1 MTNGVVV
8 QPDYKIKNMSVY
20 SNLIFSTQSGAE
32 AMVARYSGGYP
43 AMVKDIAL
51 GRGNNNL
58 RLLPVQQPANIEVI
72 ALRWRAY
79 QTARK
84 AMYDSINEYNLMQL
98 KQRMTDEGSVFGQN
112 QRNITQLI
120 SNTELADSE
129 TYNELGVIVKYM
141 GKVANEALVMWIPS
155 GTEHEINFQTYAD
168 KIRGLSRSTHTG
180 SSFIENNIDP
190 NMVRD
195 ADDYA
200 MNFQRVKVAA
210 DPLFIDLSAMVQ
222 FSSQNNIILTN
233 VQGRDCSR
241 KEYISAGD
249 MKFSVQGRIFSN
261 YPDVYPYAEVSKLR
275 RIFQHKGTVKVA
287 NLMFDQYNVTEI
299 VITDFSMTPTE
310 GMKNVQNYQFNCVAI
325 EPNKIEGEVKDTIS
339 VANTVIREQKALGW
353 TNMMLTNLA
362 NSGIN
367 SAIDTVDGMM
377 AKYI

>member
-8 QPDYKIKNMSVY
+8 QLDYKIKNMSVY

-84 AMYDSINEYNLMQL
+84 AMYDSINEYNLKQL
-98 KQRMTDEGSVFGQN
+98 KQRMTNEGSVFGQN
-112 QRNITQLI
+112 RRNITQLI
-120 SNTELADSE
+120 SNTEIADSE

-168 KIRGLSRSTHTG
+168 KIRGLSSSTHTG
-180 SSFIENNIDP
+180 TSFIENNIDP

>member
-1 MTNGVVV
+1 
-8 QPDYKIKNMSVY
+8 MSVY

-58 RLLPVQQPANIEVI
+58 RLLPVQQPTNIEVI

-84 AMYDSINEYNLMQL
+84 AMYDSINEYNLKQL
-98 KQRMTDEGSVFGQN
+98 KQRMTNEGSVFGQN
-112 QRNITQLI
+112 RRNITQLI
-120 SNTELADSE
+120 SNTEIADSE

-168 KIRGLSRSTHTG
+168 KIRGLSSSTHTG
-180 SSFIENNIDP
+180 TSFIENNIDP

>member
-1 MTNGVVV
+1 
-8 QPDYKIKNMSVY
+8 
-20 SNLIFSTQSGAE
+20 
-32 AMVARYSGGYP
+32 MVARYSGGYP

-84 AMYDSINEYNLMQL
+84 AMYDSINEYNLKQL
-98 KQRMTDEGSVFGQN
+98 KQRMTNEGSVFGQN
-112 QRNITQLI
+112 RRNITQLI
-120 SNTELADSE
+120 SNTEIADSE

-168 KIRGLSRSTHTG
+168 KIRGLSSSTHTG
-180 SSFIENNIDP
+180 TSFIENNIDP

>member
-1 MTNGVVV
+1 MLMTNGVAV
-8 QPDYKIKNMSVY
+8 QLDYKIKNMSVY
-20 SNLIFSTQSGAE
+20 SNLIFSAQSGAE

-43 AMVKDIAL
+43 AMVADIAL
-51 GRGNNNL
+51 GRGNNKL
-58 RLLPVQQPANIEVI
+58 RLLPVQQPTNIEVI

-79 QTARK
+79 QTARR
-84 AMYDSINEYNLMQL
+84 AMYDSINEYNLMRL
-98 KQRMTDEGSVFGQN
+98 KQRMTNEESVFGQN

-120 SNTELADSE
+120 SNAELADSE
-129 TYNELGVIVKYM
+129 TYNELGVIIKYM
-141 GKVANEALVMWIPS
+141 GKVANEALVMWVPS
-155 GTEHEINFQTYAD
+155 DTEHEVNFQTYAD
-168 KIRGLSRSTHTG
+168 KMRRGSGSTYSG
-180 SSFIENNIDP
+180 SSFSQANKNNDT
-190 NMVRD
+190 D
-195 ADDYA
+195 
-200 MNFQRVKVAA
+200 FQHVKVKA

-222 FSSQNNIILTN
+222 FSSQNNIVLTN

>member
-1 MTNGVVV
+1 
-8 QPDYKIKNMSVY
+8 MSVY

>member
-1 MTNGVVV
+1 
-8 QPDYKIKNMSVY
+8 MSVY

-32 AMVARYSGGYP
+32 AMVARYSGSYP

-58 RLLPVQQPANIEVI
+58 RLLPVQQPTNIEVI

-84 AMYDSINEYNLMQL
+84 AMYDSINEYNLKQL
-98 KQRMTDEGSVFGQN
+98 KQRMTDKGSVFGQN

-155 GTEHEINFQTYAD
+155 DTEHEINFQTYAD
-168 KIRGLSRSTHTG
+168 KIRGLSSSTHIG
-180 SSFIENNIDP
+180 SSFSQTNKNNNDT
-190 NMVRD
+190 
-195 ADDYA
+195 
-200 MNFQRVKVAA
+200 NFQRVKVKA

-287 NLMFDQYNVTEI
+287 NLMFDQYNITEI

>member
-1 MTNGVVV
+1 
-8 QPDYKIKNMSVY
+8 
-20 SNLIFSTQSGAE
+20 
-32 AMVARYSGGYP
+32 MVARYSGGYP

-58 RLLPVQQPANIEVI
+58 RLLPVQQPTNIEVI

-112 QRNITQLI
+112 RRNITQLI
-120 SNTELADSE
+120 SNTEIADSE

-155 GTEHEINFQTYAD
+155 DTEHEINFQTYAD

-325 EPNKIEGEVKDTIS
+325 EPDKIEGEVKDTIS

-367 SAIDTVDGMM
+367 SAIDTVDEMM

>member
-1 MTNGVVV
+1 
-8 QPDYKIKNMSVY
+8 
-20 SNLIFSTQSGAE
+20 
-32 AMVARYSGGYP
+32 MVARYSGGYP

-58 RLLPVQQPANIEVI
+58 RLLPTQQPANIEVI

-98 KQRMTDEGSVFGQN
+98 KQRMTNEGSVFGQN
-112 QRNITQLI
+112 RRNITQLI
-120 SNTELADSE
+120 SNTKVADSE

-190 NMVRD
+190 NMVRG

-362 NSGIN
+362 NSGIS

>member
-1 MTNGVVV
+1 VLFLMLMTNGVVV

-32 AMVARYSGGYP
+32 AMVARYSGSYP

-58 RLLPVQQPANIEVI
+58 RLLPTQQPANIEVI

-155 GTEHEINFQTYAD
+155 DTEHEINFQTYAD
-168 KIRGLSRSTHTG
+168 KIRGLSRSTHIG
-180 SSFIENNIDP
+180 SSFSQTNKNNDT
-190 NMVRD
+190 
-195 ADDYA
+195 
-200 MNFQRVKVAA
+200 NFQRVKVKA

-362 NSGIN
+362 NSGIS